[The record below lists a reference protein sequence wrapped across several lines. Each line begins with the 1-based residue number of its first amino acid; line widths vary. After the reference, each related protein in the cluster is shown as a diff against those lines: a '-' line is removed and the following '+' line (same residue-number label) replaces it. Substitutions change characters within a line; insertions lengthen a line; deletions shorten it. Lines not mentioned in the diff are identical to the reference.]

1 LEAPEVE
8 RGNRYSAL
16 RMTAKGQ
23 SRHSDR
29 GPATSGLPPINRHFQ
44 SRSAL
49 GKSAK
54 ERLTAMST
62 EPLS

>member
-23 SRHSDR
+23 KRRFDCQ
-29 GPATSGLPPINRHFQ
+29 PITSGLP
-44 SRSAL
+44 
-49 GKSAK
+49 
-54 ERLTAMST
+54 
-62 EPLS
+62 

>member
-23 SRHSDR
+23 NAKYSHRADVFSFTSDN
-29 GPATSGLPPINRHFQ
+29 GHPAAAPQ
-44 SRSAL
+44 
-49 GKSAK
+49 
-54 ERLTAMST
+54 
-62 EPLS
+62 